1 MQAFVYGA
9 YKCVNACVQAYVNV
23 YVCEHL
29 EMCVWECVCRNVC
42 VIWVC
47 ECARVSVWMCEY
59 VLAEWAEVLHSLR
72 FLSNSQIVG
81 TTEWL

>member
-9 YKCVNACVQAYVNV
+9 YKCVNACVRAYVNV

-29 EMCVWECVCRNVC
+29 EMCVWECVCHTGV
-42 VIWVC
+42 WV
-47 ECARVSVWMCEY
+47 CEY

-72 FLSNSQIVG
+72 FLSNSQIVA